1 MPESDVESMLA
12 GIETEGQPS
21 GFAIAAGIVV
31 NNLDLI
37 GEGRVQVR
45 VPSVPGFNVWARL
58 TAIGASSSRGF
69 LWVPSRDDE
78 VLVAFTKNDE
88 RDAYVL
94 GGLWSTVNRPP
105 VGTGVEA
112 IVKRTLK
119 TGQTSSLGHEI
130 ELDDALQ
137 SITIT
142 SSTEQKITIDPLK
155 IELKNTAGT
164 LTISLDNTTQT
175 ISVQAAAK
183 LELKAAQVSIEGVQI
198 ELKGT
203 TISVQAAGPCN
214 VQGLPIKLN

>member
-12 GIETEGQPS
+12 GIDTEEQPS
-21 GFAIAAGIVV
+21 GFAIAAGVVV

-45 VPSVPGFNVWARL
+45 VPSVPGFSVWARL
-58 TAIGASSSRGF
+58 AAVGAASGRGF

-78 VLVAFTKNDE
+78 VLVAFAKNDE
-88 RDAYVL
+88 REAYVL

-105 VGTGVEA
+105 VTTGVEA

-119 TGQTSSLGHEI
+119 TGQTSGLGHEI

-164 LTISLDNTTQT
+164 LTISLDNASQT
-175 ISVQAAAK
+175 ISIQAAAK
-183 LELKAAQVSIEGVQI
+183 LELKAAQVSIEGLQI

-203 TISVQAAGPCN
+203 TISVQAAGPCS

>member
-1 MPESDVESMLA
+1 MSDVVDVESMLA
-12 GIETEGQPS
+12 GIDTEDQPS

-45 VPSVPGFNVWARL
+45 VPSVPGFNLWARL
-58 TAIGASSSRGF
+58 TAIGASDSRGF
-69 LWVPSRDDE
+69 MWVPGIDDE

-94 GGLWSTVNRPP
+94 GGLWSSINRPP
-105 VGTGVEA
+105 VATGVEA

-119 TGQTSSLGHEI
+119 TGQSASVGHEI

-142 SSTEQKITIDPLK
+142 SSTKQKITIDPLQ
-155 IELKNTAGT
+155 IELKNSAGT
-164 LTISLDNTTQT
+164 LTISLDNTSQT
-175 ISVQAAAK
+175 ISIHAAAK
-183 LELKAAQVSIEGVQI
+183 L
-198 ELKGT
+198 
-203 TISVQAAGPCN
+203 
-214 VQGLPIKLN
+214 

>member
-1 MPESDVESMLA
+1 MPESNFESMLA
-12 GIETEGQPS
+12 GMDSGVEPG
-21 GFAIAAGIVV
+21 GFAIAAGVVV

-45 VPSVPGFNVWARL
+45 VPAMPGFSVWARL
-58 TAIGASSSRGF
+58 AAIGGASGRGF
-69 LWVPSRDDE
+69 LWVPSRNDE
-78 VLVAFTKNDE
+78 VIVAFAKNDE
-88 RDAYVL
+88 REAYVL
-94 GGLWSTVNRPP
+94 GGLWSTANRPP
-105 VGTGVEA
+105 VATGVQA

-119 TGQTSSLGHEI
+119 TGQTSGVGHEI

-164 LTISLDNTTQT
+164 LTISLDNTSQT
-175 ISVQAAAK
+175 ISIEAAAK
-183 LELKAAQVSIEGVQI
+183 LRLKAAQVSIEGLQI

-203 TISVQAAGPCN
+203 TINLQAAGPCS
-214 VQGLPIKLN
+214 VQGLPVKLN

>member
-1 MPESDVESMLA
+1 MAETDFESMVA
-12 GIETEGQPS
+12 GIDSNVEPG
-21 GFAIAAGIVV
+21 GFAIAAGVVV

-45 VPSVPGFNVWARL
+45 VPSMPGFSVWARL
-58 TAIGASSSRGF
+58 TAIGGASSRGF

-78 VLVAFTKNDE
+78 VLVAFAKNDE

-105 VGTGVEA
+105 VPTGVQA

-119 TGQTSSLGHEI
+119 TGQSSSLGHEI

-142 SSTEQKITIDPLK
+142 SSTQQKVTIDPLK
-155 IELKNTAGT
+155 IELTNGAGT
-164 LTISLDNTTQT
+164 LTVKLDNASQS
-175 ISVQAAAK
+175 ISIQAAAK
-183 LELKAAQVSIEGVQI
+183 LELKAPQISIEGLQV

-214 VQGLPIKLN
+214 VTGLPIKLN

>member
-1 MPESDVESMLA
+1 MAESDVESMLA
-12 GIETEGQPS
+12 GIDNEDQPS
-21 GFAIAAGIVV
+21 GFAIAAGVV
-31 NNLDLI
+31 TNNLDLI

-45 VPSVPGFNVWARL
+45 VPSMPGFSVWARL
-58 TAIGASSSRGF
+58 TAIGAADGRGF

-78 VLVAFTKNDE
+78 VLVAFAKNDE

-105 VGTGVEA
+105 ITNGVEA

-119 TGQTSSLGHEI
+119 TGQSSSVGHEI

-142 SSTEQKITIDPLK
+142 SSTKQKVTIDPLK
-155 IELKNTAGT
+155 IELANSAGT
-164 LTISLDNTTQT
+164 LTISLDNTSQT
-175 ISVQAAAK
+175 ISIQAAAK
-183 LELKAAQVSIEGVQI
+183 LQLKAAQVSIEGVQI

-203 TISVQAAGPCN
+203 TISVQATGPCS
-214 VQGLPIKLN
+214 VQGLPVKLN